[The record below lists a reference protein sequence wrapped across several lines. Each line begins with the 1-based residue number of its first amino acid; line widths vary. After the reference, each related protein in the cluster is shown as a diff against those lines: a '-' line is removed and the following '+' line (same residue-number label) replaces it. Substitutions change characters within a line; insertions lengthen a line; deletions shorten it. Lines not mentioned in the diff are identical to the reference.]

1 MCAQLRRGEAS
12 RSGKLRR
19 TLKAWR
25 CDTWRGDARAAGIH
39 AAGIH
44 AAGIHAAGIHAAGIH
59 AAGIATRQQSSETA
73 TNVAADR
80 SPHSVSPQS
89 ITALYHLVMHH
100 CSTYHS
106 LAIRCYD
113 FARYLPP
120 LNTLH
125 QSSKRGLRYV
135 SGSQGET
142 LLAASAHV
150 RRIGSCACRAACFL
164 CVPSLAK
171 IVG

>member
-44 AAGIHAAGIHAAGIH
+44 AAGIHAAGI
-59 AAGIATRQQSSETA
+59 ATRQQSSDTA

-80 SPHSVSPQS
+80 SPHSASPQS

-113 FARYLPP
+113 FARYHSP

-135 SGSQGET
+135 SGSRGET

-164 CVPSLAK
+164 CVPS
-171 IVG
+171 